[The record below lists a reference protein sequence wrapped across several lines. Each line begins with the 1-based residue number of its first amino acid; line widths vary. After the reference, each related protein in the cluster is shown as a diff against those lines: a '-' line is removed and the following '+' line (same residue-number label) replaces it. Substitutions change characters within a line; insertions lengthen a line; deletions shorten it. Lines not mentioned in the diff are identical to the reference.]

1 MMAPVEF
8 EPTTSR
14 LLIVL
19 IKNFAECCQV
29 SITSLL
35 QGERVQYGID
45 DVYHEQ
51 MTKTLKRLK

>member
-1 MMAPVEF
+1 MVPVEF

-14 LLIVL
+14 LLIIL
-19 IKNFAECCQV
+19 IKNFAKCCQV

-35 QGERVQYGID
+35 QGKRDQYGMN

>member
-1 MMAPVEF
+1 MMGPMEF
-8 EPTTSR
+8 EFTTSR

-29 SITSLL
+29 GITILL

-45 DVYHEQ
+45 DAYHEQ